1 MVIWSFKQITELKGR
16 TGFVDCE
23 RNLAQQLI
31 ADGHAQDPKVGAN
44 YLKAVE
50 KTDLVSAYEAVA
62 KKTTKKRKA
71 SDEDGDK

>member
-1 MVIWSFKQITELKGR
+1 MVIWSFKKITELKGR

-31 ADGHAQDPKVGAN
+31 ADGHVQDPKVGAN

-50 KTDLVSAYEAVA
+50 KTDMVTAYEIVE
-62 KKTTKKRKA
+62 KKTKKRKS
-71 SDEDGDK
+71 SDEEGDK